1 MHVYK
6 EPETRAKK
14 QDKTTAVGLTWKG
27 ARLKSP
33 TVSQAS
39 CPTSAEASALIQYN
53 ARYSTCGIAR
63 RRDVPIAPTEWLT

>member
-14 QDKTTAVGLTWKG
+14 QDKTTAVGLTCKG
-27 ARLKSP
+27 ARLNSP
-33 TVSQAS
+33 TVAQAS
-39 CPTSAEASALIQYN
+39 CPTGAEASALIQYN
-53 ARYSTCGIAR
+53 ARHSTCGIAR